1 MKKILKM
8 KPKFSQFILMIGLLF
23 LANKTNAQ
31 VVSQEKME
39 ADFEKFMKN
48 KETEFQNFKDEKD
61 KAIAEFLKQKWVTI
75 KQNEKK
81 IPVVVP
87 VPPVQP
93 RVVPAPPKQDNIKD
107 IPLVKMT
114 IQSNEDK
121 DSNKIENNILNQ
133 APKKEVVIIES
144 KKEEIKEEKKKEE
157 EEVEKK
163 EEIKEEIKE
172 DKKKDTK
179 EDITEQAKEDIS
191 EKKSENDL
199 PLHTSISFYNV
210 PLTIHYE
217 EKMLFQNNSIDEK
230 GVSEYWTAL
239 GQSNYPPFL
248 NQVKTIGKI
257 LQFNDWGY
265 YELIHKISSALLKNE
280 NDQNLFTFFML
291 SHLKYDIKVGKRNEQ
306 FILLMP
312 FENEVYK
319 KGFTTINDRNYYIM
333 GDDSEG
339 SIYTFKQSFAE
350 SNKTFDLNV
359 IAPIRL
365 GKEYDTRDIY
375 IKKYDTTI
383 KVDINKNVIAY
394 NNEVPMSE
402 LSVFFGASMDPKTEA
417 TLLKPLSKLIENK
430 NELEAVNIILD
441 FVQNSFE
448 YKTDRDQFGYE
459 KFFYPEDIFYY
470 KYSDCEDRAILFSHL
485 VTKLLHL
492 EVVGLE
498 YKTHVAA
505 AVKFNANING
515 DAYMVNDKK
524 FTVCDPTYLGAS
536 AGMTMPQFVNET
548 PAIVKF

>member
-1 MKKILKM
+1 MKKTLKI
-8 KPKFSQFILMIGLLF
+8 KSKLSQFILIIGLLF
-23 LANKTNAQ
+23 LANETNAQ

-93 RVVPAPPKQDNIKD
+93 KVVPEPPKQDNIKD
-107 IPLVKMT
+107 IPLVKIT
-114 IQSNEDK
+114 LQSNDEA
-121 DSNKIENNILNQ
+121 DSKKIENNDIEQ
-133 APKKEVVIIES
+133 TPKKENLIKED
-144 KKEEIKEEKKKEE
+144 KKEEIKEEKNK

-172 DKKKDTK
+172 DKKKNIK
-179 EDITEQAKEDIS
+179 EDIKEQANEDTP

-199 PLHTSISFYNV
+199 PLQTSISFYNV

-217 EKMLFQNNSIDEK
+217 DKMLFQNTSIDEK

-280 NDQNLFTFFML
+280 NDQSLFTFFML
-291 SHLKYDIKVGKRNEQ
+291 SHLNYDIKVGKRNDQ

-339 SIYTFKQSFAE
+339 SIYTFKQSFSE
-350 SNKTFDLNV
+350 SNKPFDLNV

-365 GKEYDTRDIY
+365 GKEYDTKDIY

-383 KVDINKNVIAY
+383 KVDINKNVVAY

-548 PAIVKF
+548 PTIVKF

>member
-1 MKKILKM
+1 MKKILNSKS
-8 KPKFSQFILMIGLLF
+8 KISQFILIIGLLF
-23 LANKTNAQ
+23 LANNTNAQ

-81 IPVVVP
+81 TPVMVP
-87 VPPVQP
+87 IPPVQP
-93 RVVPAPPKQDNIKD
+93 KVVPAPPKQDNIKD
-107 IPLVKMT
+107 IPLVKFT
-114 IQSNEDK
+114 LQPNAEEDSKKSENINK
-121 DSNKIENNILNQ
+121 DQ
-133 APKKEVVIIES
+133 VPKKEDVLIEN
-144 KKEEIKEEKKKEE
+144 KKEEIKEEKK
-157 EEVEKK
+157 
-163 EEIKEEIKE
+163 EEIKEEKKE
-172 DKKKDTK
+172 
-179 EDITEQAKEDIS
+179 ENNEEAS
-191 EKKSENDL
+191 ENKSENAL
-199 PLHTSISFYNV
+199 PLITSFSFFNV

-217 EKMLFQNNSIDEK
+217 DKMLFQNNSIDEK

-248 NQVKTIGKI
+248 NQVKAIGKI

-291 SHLKYDIKVGKRNEQ
+291 SHLKYDIKVGKRNDQ

-350 SNKTFDLNV
+350 SNKPFDLNV

-383 KVDINKNVIAY
+383 KVDINKNLVAY

-417 TLLKPLSKLIENK
+417 TLLRPLSKLIENK

-470 KYSDCEDRAILFSHL
+470 KFSDCEDRAILFSHL

-505 AVKFNANING
+505 AVKFNSNING